1 MTVDAVI
8 LAGGQGR
15 RMGGRDKG
23 LVPLNGRPMIE
34 WVIHALSHQ
43 SVPLNHLLISANR
56 HLPDYARFGYPV
68 LRDVHGGYSG
78 PLAGIHATMLA
89 SPADI
94 LLVVPCDVPAL
105 PPDLL
110 ERLLDALNETGAS
123 VAVAKSSNGQ
133 VHPTLC
139 MLRREVL
146 SSISDRLQRKQL
158 KLGDWLESMAPAYVE
173 FADSTF
179 PNLNTMEELE
189 ASQTT
194 NTTPT
199 SASSLTHF
207 DASGQAHMVGVGAKL
222 ETHRM
227 ARACGGIRML
237 PATLQLIE
245 AGNHKKGDVLGI
257 ARIAG
262 IMAAKK
268 TSDLI
273 PLCHSIALTRVT
285 VEFRV
290 DSGSGTVH
298 CEATAE
304 TVGRTGVEMEALTAV
319 QIALLTIYDMCKAVD
334 RGMVISGVR
343 LVEKVGGKSGHW
355 LAD

>member
-23 LVPLNGRPMIE
+23 LVALNGRPLIE

-43 SVPLNHLLISANR
+43 SVPVNHLLISANR

-68 LRDVHGGYSG
+68 LRDVRPDYSG
-78 PLAGIHATMLA
+78 PLAGIHAAMLA

-105 PPDLL
+105 PADLL
-110 ERLLDALNETGAS
+110 ERLLHALDESGAQA
-123 VAVAKSSNGQ
+123 AVAQSSNGQ
-133 VHPTLC
+133 IHPTLC
-139 MLRREVL
+139 MLRREAMA
-146 SSISDRLQRKQL
+146 SITDRLQRQQL
-158 KLGDWLESMAPAYVE
+158 KLGDWLESLSPVFVE
-173 FADSTF
+173 FADATF
-179 PNLNTMEELE
+179 PNLNTMDDLQ
-189 ASQTT
+189 AQQTGDSNGT
-194 NTTPT
+194 
-199 SASSLTHF
+199 LTHF

-227 ARACGGIRML
+227 ARACGEIRML

-262 IMAAKK
+262 IMGAKR
-268 TSDLI
+268 TPDLI

-285 VEFRV
+285 VDFRI
-290 DSGSGTVH
+290 DSGSSSVR

-319 QIALLTIYDMCKAVD
+319 QVALLTIYDMCKAVD
-334 RGMVISGVR
+334 RGMVMTGIK

-355 LAD
+355 RAE

>member
-8 LAGGQGR
+8 LAGGRGR

-23 LVPLNGRPMIE
+23 LVPLSGRPMIE
-34 WVIHALSHQ
+34 WVIHALSNQ
-43 SVPLNHLLISANR
+43 SVPVNHLLISANR

-68 LRDVHGGYSG
+68 LRDVHTGYAG
-78 PLAGIHATMLA
+78 PLAGIYAAMLA

-110 ERLLDALNETGAS
+110 ERLLSALDETGAPA
-123 VAVAKSSNGQ
+123 AVAKSSNGQ

-139 MLRREVL
+139 MLRREAL
-146 SSISDRLQRKQL
+146 ASIYDRLQRQQL
-158 KLGDWLESMAPAYVE
+158 KLGEWLENLAPTYVE

-189 ASQTT
+189 ASQ
-194 NTTPT
+194 NSGVALIQSP
-199 SASSLTHF
+199 LTHF
-207 DASGQAHMVGVGAKL
+207 DPGGQAHMVGVGAKL

-227 ARACGGIRML
+227 ARACGEIRML

-268 TSDLI
+268 TPELI
-273 PLCHSIALTRVT
+273 PLCHSIPLTRVT
-285 VEFRV
+285 VDFRA
-290 DSGSGTVH
+290 DAGSGAVY

-319 QIALLTIYDMCKAVD
+319 QVALLTIYDMCKAVD
-334 RGMVISGVR
+334 RGMVMTGIR

-355 LAD
+355 LAP